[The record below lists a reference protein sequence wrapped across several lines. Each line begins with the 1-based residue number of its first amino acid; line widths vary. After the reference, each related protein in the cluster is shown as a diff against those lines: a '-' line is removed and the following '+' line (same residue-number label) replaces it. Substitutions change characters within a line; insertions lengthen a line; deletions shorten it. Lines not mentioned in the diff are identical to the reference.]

1 MGLRPTYNSSILFK
15 LEVQASSLARCIA
28 LLVLELLFVSQRVRP
43 ELLGLLLRPL
53 LAHILSDHEA
63 ILAGGHCFALRNPWV
78 IGVDVRV
85 LGHVEYWGRF
95 AGVID
100 DVVVD
105 VVVVDD
111 VCDIAATLRLAFDPL
126 LRWV

>member
-1 MGLRPTYNSSILFK
+1 MGLRPTHNSSILFK
-15 LEVQASSLARCIA
+15 LEVQASSLARCVA
-28 LLVLELLFVSQRVRP
+28 LLILELLLVSQRIRP
-43 ELLGLLLRPL
+43 KLLGLLLRPL

-63 ILAGGHCFALRNPWV
+63 ILPRGHGVALRNPRV

-85 LGHVEYWGRF
+85 LGHVEYRGRF

-111 VCDIAATLRLAFDPL
+111 ICDIAATLRFAFDPL